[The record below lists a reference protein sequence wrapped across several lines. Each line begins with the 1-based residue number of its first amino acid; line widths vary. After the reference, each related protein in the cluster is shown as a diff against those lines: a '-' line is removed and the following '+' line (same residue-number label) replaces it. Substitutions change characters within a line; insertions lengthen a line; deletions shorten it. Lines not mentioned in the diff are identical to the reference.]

1 MISEY
6 RLKTGKVGNAVVG
19 ACNAVEDTVVGGYKK
34 AEDAFVGAFLK
45 KSDDRSDE
53 GRNLSE
59 GA

>member
-6 RLKTGKVGNAVVG
+6 RLKTGNVGNADVG

-45 KSDDRSDE
+45 KSDDRSAE